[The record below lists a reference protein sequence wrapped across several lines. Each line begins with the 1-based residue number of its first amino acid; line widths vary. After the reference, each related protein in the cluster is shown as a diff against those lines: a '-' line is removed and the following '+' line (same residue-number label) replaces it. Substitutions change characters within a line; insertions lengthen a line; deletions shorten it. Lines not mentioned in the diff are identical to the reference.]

1 MVNVGFQIKYLLKS
15 GEPDT
20 SFYKS
25 AYNQKWKPIATD
37 AIEAIKAFYT
47 KSYGSG
53 LLHTIAAM
61 KPIWTE
67 VRPKD
72 VHLGLLNN
80 GLAILQK
87 THIAQ
92 RLMAAFSDGIE
103 RGVVALFMCA
113 IALLLWGLLPAKRV
127 HKKHAIEK
135 TLPEYARYFELS
147 EQEIQTGRQQKVSIV
162 HHDENGKI
170 IRVE

>member
-1 MVNVGFQIKYLLKS
+1 MKANSLIIDLRRQLPWHKRYFSTTTTAMMWAGWLLLWR
-15 GEPDT
+15 P
-20 SFYKS
+20 FILV
-25 AYNQKWKPIATD
+25 WVL
-37 AIEAIKAFYT
+37 IE
-47 KSYGSG
+47 
-53 LLHTIAAM
+53 
-61 KPIWTE
+61 
-67 VRPKD
+67 
-72 VHLGLLNN
+72 
-80 GLAILQK
+80 LQK

-147 EQEIQTGRQQKVSIV
+147 EQEIQIGRQQKVSIV

>member
-1 MVNVGFQIKYLLKS
+1 MKANSLIIDLRRQLPWHKRYFSTTTTAMMWAGWLLLWR
-15 GEPDT
+15 P
-20 SFYKS
+20 FILV
-25 AYNQKWKPIATD
+25 WVL
-37 AIEAIKAFYT
+37 IE
-47 KSYGSG
+47 
-53 LLHTIAAM
+53 
-61 KPIWTE
+61 
-67 VRPKD
+67 
-72 VHLGLLNN
+72 
-80 GLAILQK
+80 LQK

-113 IALLLWGLLPAKRV
+113 IALLLWGLLPAKRL

>member
-1 MVNVGFQIKYLLKS
+1 MKANSLIIDLRRQLPWHKRYFSTTTTAMMWAGWLLLWR
-15 GEPDT
+15 P
-20 SFYKS
+20 FILV
-25 AYNQKWKPIATD
+25 WML
-37 AIEAIKAFYT
+37 IE
-47 KSYGSG
+47 
-53 LLHTIAAM
+53 
-61 KPIWTE
+61 
-67 VRPKD
+67 
-72 VHLGLLNN
+72 
-80 GLAILQK
+80 LQK

>member
-1 MVNVGFQIKYLLKS
+1 MKANSLIIDLRRQLPWHKRYFSTTTTAMMWAGWLLLWR
-15 GEPDT
+15 P
-20 SFYKS
+20 FILV
-25 AYNQKWKPIATD
+25 WVL
-37 AIEAIKAFYT
+37 IE
-47 KSYGSG
+47 
-53 LLHTIAAM
+53 
-61 KPIWTE
+61 
-67 VRPKD
+67 
-72 VHLGLLNN
+72 
-80 GLAILQK
+80 LQK

-135 TLPEYARYFELS
+135 TLPEYAHYFELS

>member
-1 MVNVGFQIKYLLKS
+1 LIIDLRRQLPWHKRYFSTTTTAMMWAGWLLLWR
-15 GEPDT
+15 P
-20 SFYKS
+20 FILV
-25 AYNQKWKPIATD
+25 WVL
-37 AIEAIKAFYT
+37 IE
-47 KSYGSG
+47 
-53 LLHTIAAM
+53 
-61 KPIWTE
+61 
-67 VRPKD
+67 
-72 VHLGLLNN
+72 
-80 GLAILQK
+80 LQK

>member
-1 MVNVGFQIKYLLKS
+1 MKANSLIIDVRHQLPWHKRYFSTTTTAMMWGGWLLLWR
-15 GEPDT
+15 P
-20 SFYKS
+20 FILV
-25 AYNQKWKPIATD
+25 WVL
-37 AIEAIKAFYT
+37 IE
-47 KSYGSG
+47 
-53 LLHTIAAM
+53 
-61 KPIWTE
+61 
-67 VRPKD
+67 
-72 VHLGLLNN
+72 
-80 GLAILQK
+80 LQK

-103 RGVVALFMCA
+103 RGVVALFICA

>member
-1 MVNVGFQIKYLLKS
+1 MKANSLIIDLRRQLPWHKRYFSTTTTAMMWAGWLLLWR
-15 GEPDT
+15 P
-20 SFYKS
+20 FILV
-25 AYNQKWKPIATD
+25 WVL
-37 AIEAIKAFYT
+37 IE
-47 KSYGSG
+47 
-53 LLHTIAAM
+53 
-61 KPIWTE
+61 
-67 VRPKD
+67 
-72 VHLGLLNN
+72 
-80 GLAILQK
+80 LQK

-147 EQEIQTGRQQKVSIV
+147 EQEIQTSRQQKVSIV

>member
-1 MVNVGFQIKYLLKS
+1 MKANSLIIDLRRQLPWHKRYFSTTTTAMMWAGWLLLWR
-15 GEPDT
+15 P
-20 SFYKS
+20 FILV
-25 AYNQKWKPIATD
+25 WVL
-37 AIEAIKAFYT
+37 IE
-47 KSYGSG
+47 
-53 LLHTIAAM
+53 
-61 KPIWTE
+61 
-67 VRPKD
+67 
-72 VHLGLLNN
+72 
-80 GLAILQK
+80 LQK

-103 RGVVALFMCA
+103 RGVVALFICA

>member
-1 MVNVGFQIKYLLKS
+1 MKANSLIIDLRRQLPWHKRYFSTTTTAMMWAGWLLLWR
-15 GEPDT
+15 P
-20 SFYKS
+20 FILV
-25 AYNQKWKPIATD
+25 WVL
-37 AIEAIKAFYT
+37 IE
-47 KSYGSG
+47 
-53 LLHTIAAM
+53 
-61 KPIWTE
+61 
-67 VRPKD
+67 
-72 VHLGLLNN
+72 
-80 GLAILQK
+80 LQK

>member
-1 MVNVGFQIKYLLKS
+1 MKANSLIIDLRRQLPWHKRYFSTTTTAMMWAGWLLLWR
-15 GEPDT
+15 P
-20 SFYKS
+20 FILV
-25 AYNQKWKPIATD
+25 WVL
-37 AIEAIKAFYT
+37 IE
-47 KSYGSG
+47 
-53 LLHTIAAM
+53 
-61 KPIWTE
+61 
-67 VRPKD
+67 
-72 VHLGLLNN
+72 
-80 GLAILQK
+80 LQK

-147 EQEIQTGRQQKVSIV
+147 EQEIQTGRQQKLSIV

>member
-1 MVNVGFQIKYLLKS
+1 MKANSLIIDLRRQLPWHKRYFSTTTTAMMWAGWLLLWR
-15 GEPDT
+15 P
-20 SFYKS
+20 FILV
-25 AYNQKWKPIATD
+25 WVL
-37 AIEAIKAFYT
+37 IE
-47 KSYGSG
+47 
-53 LLHTIAAM
+53 
-61 KPIWTE
+61 
-67 VRPKD
+67 
-72 VHLGLLNN
+72 
-80 GLAILQK
+80 LQK

-92 RLMAAFSDGIE
+92 RLMSAFSDGIE

-147 EQEIQTGRQQKVSIV
+147 EQEIQIGRQQKVSIV

>member
-1 MVNVGFQIKYLLKS
+1 MKANSLIIDLRRQLPWHKRYFSTTTTAMMWAGWLLLWR
-15 GEPDT
+15 P
-20 SFYKS
+20 FILV
-25 AYNQKWKPIATD
+25 WVL
-37 AIEAIKAFYT
+37 IE
-47 KSYGSG
+47 
-53 LLHTIAAM
+53 
-61 KPIWTE
+61 
-67 VRPKD
+67 
-72 VHLGLLNN
+72 
-80 GLAILQK
+80 LQK

-135 TLPEYARYFELS
+135 TLPEYASYFELS